1 MPEMMNT
8 VAKRGPVASRYL
20 SRIWL
25 AVLLVVAPVFAASA
39 VNTVGQEKDLRY
51 FMFIGE
57 PNAAA
62 WKYLVENPEDRQSE
76 VDGAFKALGGEV
88 LSYFFGLG
96 DGKNYITVTI
106 PNDNELIQAIYLMRL
121 PSGLLKSYQVI
132 ELMPSEQMS
141 KALKKSKEL
150 IESDTTVKN

>member
-1 MPEMMNT
+1 MNRRMT
-8 VAKRGPVASRYL
+8 KPLCVTC
-20 SRIWL
+20 
-25 AVLLVVAPVFAASA
+25 VLLVSLLVTSVPNAAAQS
-39 VNTVGQEKDLRY
+39 KDLRY

-62 WKYLVENPEDRQSE
+62 WKYLMENPEDRKAE
-76 VDGAFKALGGEV
+76 VASAFKALGGEV
-88 LSYFFGLG
+88 LSYYFGLG

-132 ELMPSEQMS
+132 ELMPSNQMS
-141 KALKKSKEL
+141 EALKKSKQLVEG
-150 IESDTTVKN
+150 DKTVAN

>member
-1 MPEMMNT
+1 MRKIT
-8 VAKRGPVASRYL
+8 KRDWSLNKYL
-20 SRIWL
+20 AGVCL
-25 AVLLVVAPVFAASA
+25 GALLVVAPGFVAAAESTA
-39 VNTVGQEKDLRY
+39 QDEQDLRY
-51 FMFIGE
+51 FMFVGE

-62 WKYLVENPEDRQSE
+62 WKYLMDNPEDRKAE
-76 VDGAFKALGGEV
+76 VAGAFKALGGEV

-141 KALKKSKEL
+141 KALKKSKQL

>member
-1 MPEMMNT
+1 MMNKCST
-8 VAKRGPVASRYL
+8 RGLSAMLFLLTALPVTATPN
-20 SRIWL
+20 
-25 AVLLVVAPVFAASA
+25 AGA
-39 VNTVGQEKDLRY
+39 TEKDLRT

-57 PNAAA
+57 PSAAA
-62 WKYLVENPEDRQSE
+62 WRYLMDNPEDRKAE
-76 VDGAFKALGGEV
+76 VAGAFKALGGEV

-121 PSGLLKSYQVI
+121 PSGLLNSYQVI

-141 KALKKSKEL
+141 EALKKSKQL
-150 IESDTTVKN
+150 IEGDTTVNN